1 MTAQELVTQ
10 ASHFIVD
17 AINTNKKLNIKDIHV
32 EQLCNTEIKRLLD
45 VFVKLDKDMVS
56 QYGEN
61 YRDKVTIL
69 AIKVFSVNSVKRLI
83 NNLNKISNM
92 NISELTTVSDKDI
105 IQTQVIMLALM
116 FVMKG
121 LMDENNNSSGGK
133 NEN

>member
-1 MTAQELVTQ
+1 MTAKELVTQ

-32 EQLCNTEIKRLLD
+32 EQLDNTEIIILLD
-45 VFVKLDKDMVS
+45 VFVKLDNEMSS
-56 QYGEN
+56 QYGKN
-61 YRDKVTIL
+61 YKVMVIIL
-69 AIKVFSVNSVKRLI
+69 ARKVFSVKSVKRLI
-83 NNLNKISNM
+83 NNLNKISKI

-121 LMDENNNSSGGK
+121 LMDENNNSFGA
-133 NEN
+133 ENV

>member
-1 MTAQELVTQ
+1 MTAKELVTQ

-32 EQLCNTEIKRLLD
+32 EQLDNTEIKRLLD
-45 VFVKLDKDMVS
+45 VFVKLDNDMSS
-56 QYGEN
+56 QYGKN
-61 YRDKVTIL
+61 YKDKVIIL

-83 NNLNKISNM
+83 NNLNKISKI

-121 LMDENNNSSGGK
+121 LMDENNNSFGA
-133 NEN
+133 ENV

>member
-1 MTAQELVTQ
+1 MTAKELVTQ

-32 EQLCNTEIKRLLD
+32 EQLDNTEIKRLLD
-45 VFVKLDKDMVS
+45 VFVKLDNDMSS
-56 QYGEN
+56 QYGKN
-61 YRDKVTIL
+61 YKDKVIIL

-83 NNLNKISNM
+83 NNLNKISKI

-121 LMDENNNSSGGK
+121 LMDVNNNSFGA
-133 NEN
+133 ENV

>member
-1 MTAQELVTQ
+1 MTAKELVTQ

-32 EQLCNTEIKRLLD
+32 EQLDNTEIIRLLD
-45 VFVKLDKDMVS
+45 VFVKLDNEMSS
-56 QYGEN
+56 QYGKN
-61 YRDKVTIL
+61 YKVMVIIL
-69 AIKVFSVNSVKRLI
+69 ARKVFSVKSVKRLI
-83 NNLNKISNM
+83 NNLNKISKI

-121 LMDENNNSSGGK
+121 LMDENNNSFGA
-133 NEN
+133 ENV

>member
-1 MTAQELVTQ
+1 MTAKELVTQ

-32 EQLCNTEIKRLLD
+32 EQLDNTEIKRLLD
-45 VFVKLDKDMVS
+45 VFVKLDNEMSSQYGKNYKDMVI
-56 QYGEN
+56 
-61 YRDKVTIL
+61 IL

-83 NNLNKISNM
+83 NNLNKISKI

-121 LMDENNNSSGGK
+121 LMDENNNSFGA
-133 NEN
+133 ENV

>member
-1 MTAQELVTQ
+1 MTAKELVTQ

-32 EQLCNTEIKRLLD
+32 EQLGNTEIIRLLD
-45 VFVKLDKDMVS
+45 VFVKLDNEMSS
-56 QYGEN
+56 QYGKN
-61 YRDKVTIL
+61 YKVMVIIL
-69 AIKVFSVNSVKRLI
+69 ARKVFSVKSVKRLI
-83 NNLNKISNM
+83 NNLNKISKI

-121 LMDENNNSSGGK
+121 LMDENNNSFGA
-133 NEN
+133 ENV

>member
-32 EQLCNTEIKRLLD
+32 EQLDNTEIIRLLD
-45 VFVKLDKDMVS
+45 VFVKLDNEMSSQYGKNYKDMVI
-56 QYGEN
+56 
-61 YRDKVTIL
+61 IL

-83 NNLNKISNM
+83 NNLNKISKI

-121 LMDENNNSSGGK
+121 LMDENNNSFGA
-133 NEN
+133 ENV

>member
-1 MTAQELVTQ
+1 MTAKELVTQ

-32 EQLCNTEIKRLLD
+32 EQLDNTEIIRLFD
-45 VFVKLDKDMVS
+45 VFVKLDNDMSS
-56 QYGEN
+56 QYGKN
-61 YRDKVTIL
+61 YKDKVIIL

-83 NNLNKISNM
+83 NNLNKISKI

-121 LMDENNNSSGGK
+121 LMDENNNSFGA
-133 NEN
+133 ENV

>member
-1 MTAQELVTQ
+1 MTAKELVTQ

-32 EQLCNTEIKRLLD
+32 EQLDNTEIIRLLD
-45 VFVKLDKDMVS
+45 VFVKLDNEMSSQYGKNYKDMVI
-56 QYGEN
+56 
-61 YRDKVTIL
+61 IL

-83 NNLNKISNM
+83 NNLNKISKI

-105 IQTQVIMLALM
+105 TQTQVIMLALM

-121 LMDENNNSSGGK
+121 LMDENNNSFGA
-133 NEN
+133 ENV

>member
-1 MTAQELVTQ
+1 MTAKELVTQ

-32 EQLCNTEIKRLLD
+32 EQLDNTEIIRLLD
-45 VFVKLDKDMVS
+45 VFVKLDNEMSSQYGKNYKDMVI
-56 QYGEN
+56 
-61 YRDKVTIL
+61 IL

-83 NNLNKISNM
+83 NNLNKISKI

-121 LMDENNNSSGGK
+121 LMDENNNSFGA
-133 NEN
+133 ENV

>member
-1 MTAQELVTQ
+1 MTAKELVTQ

-32 EQLCNTEIKRLLD
+32 EQLDNTEIIRLLD
-45 VFVKLDKDMVS
+45 VFVKLDNEMSS
-56 QYGEN
+56 QYGKN
-61 YRDKVTIL
+61 YKYMVTLL
-69 AIKVFSVNSVKRLI
+69 ARKVFSVKSVKRLI
-83 NNLNKISNM
+83 NNLNKISKI

-121 LMDENNNSSGGK
+121 LMDENNNSFGA
-133 NEN
+133 ENV

>member
-1 MTAQELVTQ
+1 MTAKELVTQ

-32 EQLCNTEIKRLLD
+32 EQLDNTEIKRLLD
-45 VFVKLDKDMVS
+45 VFVKLDNDMSSQYGKNYKDMVI
-56 QYGEN
+56 
-61 YRDKVTIL
+61 IL

-83 NNLNKISNM
+83 NNLNKISKI

-105 IQTQVIMLALM
+105 IKTQVIMLALM

-121 LMDENNNSSGGK
+121 LMDENNNSFGA
-133 NEN
+133 ENV

>member
-32 EQLCNTEIKRLLD
+32 EQLDNTEIIRLLD
-45 VFVKLDKDMVS
+45 VFVKLDNEMSS
-56 QYGEN
+56 QYGKN
-61 YRDKVTIL
+61 YRDMVTIL
-69 AIKVFSVNSVKRLI
+69 AIKVFSVKSVKRLI
-83 NNLNKISNM
+83 NNLNKISKI

-121 LMDENNNSSGGK
+121 LMDENNNSFGA
-133 NEN
+133 ENV

>member
-1 MTAQELVTQ
+1 MTAKELVTQ

-32 EQLCNTEIKRLLD
+32 EQLDNTEIKRLLD
-45 VFVKLDKDMVS
+45 VFVKLDNDMSSQYGKNYKDMVI
-56 QYGEN
+56 
-61 YRDKVTIL
+61 IL

-83 NNLNKISNM
+83 NNLNKISKI

-121 LMDENNNSSGGK
+121 LMDENNNSFGA
-133 NEN
+133 ENV